1 MAKMTDLVY
10 SMFDAASTV
19 ASGFDQY
26 TQKQAALST
35 QTKNI
40 QLQNDINGELARI
53 RQSNNFE
60 DWNKEI
66 NDFYERVKSGMG
78 NKESPYYCQN
88 NLQAE
93 QFQKIL
99 DQSQVSISDQ
109 VGRMVQAKQQEKNIV
124 DTENSIEQI
133 FQMYTGQEAIDR
145 ANESV
150 KLLYDTGAIS
160 LDQYDA
166 RKDKIYQRAYM
177 DMHTKVFDDSFNT
190 ALERGKS
197 KEAFW
202 QDIKNSVPELK
213 ATDTYGLEKTIDK
226 TAMDEKLKNEAYQF
240 YNARLSDVQNAN
252 AGELSEIV
260 QRMRQQPTA
269 EGKLKVAQ
277 QGQRAMNNMLGLQL
291 STSQRDHYSALF
303 EMTINGAVKGSGS
316 GSGSGSKKPDE
327 SYEKYLNAAPE
338 EAIQTT
344 IDYPELCP
352 YDAAQQMS
360 DKLLKNWFNK
370 DYKENYDKDF
380 AERAEAFDD
389 LYQAKTSVDSLTNA
403 MLNKLVEKYPTAA
416 NYLKN
421 NCTKL
426 ITDMQKNPKEYGEAS
441 AGELADFMRDWVL
454 SAPANATDEDF
465 QTALKQ
471 HVDNCYIERCKY
483 IELKDNGNLRDTFN
497 AKKPADIAKAAQL
510 ASEKDFVFTDQY
522 GNERW
527 AKGKKEA
534 LEAPGGVVNVLQNAV
549 VGTLGIPESEYK
561 DLGFY
566 YQRDESG
573 HDMTNKPIITYK
585 DKAYEVIAN
594 DDGKGF
600 TVREYAVDENGKMQ
614 KVRDIEGK
622 AGGKLQQV
630 MRKGEKTEAATDVK
644 DAGINVATLK
654 KNREQAINKAITEST
669 SIPKAMKAVGTI
681 EKEEWE
687 NVKTVENRT
696 TYLNIT
702 ERKIN
707 NDASK
712 VEKGKMSAAEFK
724 NKYGIDYDEWIKT
737 GERSAHYE
745 LILKS

>member
-1 MAKMTDLVY
+1 MAGIDDLTQ
-10 SMFDAASTV
+10 SIFGAINT
-19 ASGFDQY
+19 ASGIVDDY
-26 TQKQAALST
+26 TQKQASLST

-53 RQSNNFE
+53 RQNNRFE
-60 DWNKEI
+60 DWNTEI
-66 NDFYERVKSGMG
+66 NNFFEKVKSGMG
-78 NKESPYYCQN
+78 NKDSPYYCQN

-93 QFQKIL
+93 QFTRIL
-99 DQSQVSISDQ
+99 DQNQVNVSDT
-109 VGRMVQAKQQEKNIV
+109 VNRMVIQKQQEKNIV
-124 DTENSIEQI
+124 DTENSIDQI
-133 FQMYTGQEAIDR
+133 FQMYTGQEAIDK

-160 LDQYDA
+160 LEQYDA
-166 RKDKIYQRAYM
+166 RKDTIYQRAYM
-177 DMHTKVFDDSFNT
+177 DMHTKVFDASFNT
-190 ALERGKS
+190 ALEKGKS

-213 ATDTYGLEKTIDK
+213 ATDTSGLEKTIDK
-226 TAMDEKLKNEAYQF
+226 TVMDEKLKNQAYQF
-240 YNARLSDVQNAN
+240 YNARLSDIQQANAN
-252 AGELSEIV
+252 ALSERV
-260 QRMRQQPTA
+260 QQMRQQSTA
-269 EGKLKVAQ
+269 EGKLRVAK
-277 QGQRAMNNMLGLQL
+277 QGQRDMNGMLGLQL
-291 STSQRDHYSALF
+291 SETDRDKYSRYFDLGL
-303 EMTINGAVKGSGS
+303 NGSGTGTGSGS
-316 GSGSGSKKPDE
+316 GSSSKKPDE
-327 SYEKYLNAAPE
+327 TFANFCKAQPG
-338 EAIQTT
+338 EAIQMV
-344 IDYPELCP
+344 IDNDSLCP
-352 YDAAQQMS
+352 YDAAQIVSNTMV
-360 DKLLKNWFNK
+360 KEWFTGN
-370 DYKENYDKDF
+370 YKENYDKD
-380 AERAEAFDD
+380 
-389 LYQAKTSVDSLTNA
+389 YQGRLEDYTNMYEHSTSVQTVTDA
-403 MLNKLVEKYPTAA
+403 MIDKLVEKYPTAA

-421 NCTKL
+421 NCSKL

-441 AGELADFMRDWVL
+441 AGELADFMRDWVM
-454 SAPANATDEDF
+454 SAPAKATDDDF
-465 QTALKQ
+465 VEALKGY
-471 HVDNCYIERCKY
+471 VNNCYIERCKY
-483 IELKDNGNLRDTFN
+483 IELKGDKLRDTFN

-510 ASEKDFVFTDQY
+510 ASEKDFVFTDMQ

-534 LEAPGGVVNVLQNAV
+534 LEAPGGIVNVLQNAV

-573 HDMTNKPIITYK
+573 HDMTSKPIITYK

-600 TVREYAVDENGKMQ
+600 RIK
-614 KVRDIEGK
+614 DINSGVETEGK

-630 MRKGEKTEAATDVK
+630 MRKEQKGAAAENVSNASAGVADVK
-644 DAGINVATLK
+644 KG
-654 KNREQAINKAITEST
+654 REEAINKAITEST

-712 VEKGKMSAAEFK
+712 VEKDKMSAVEFK
-724 NKYGIDYDEWIKT
+724 NKYGIDYNEWIKT

>member
-1 MAKMTDLVY
+1 MAKITDLTNALLDSANTVNNVY
-10 SMFDAASTV
+10 D
-19 ASGFDQY
+19 DY
-26 TQKQAALST
+26 LNKQAALST

-53 RQSNNFE
+53 RQNNKFE
-60 DWNKEI
+60 DWNTEI
-66 NDFYERVKSGMG
+66 NTFFERIKGEMG
-78 NKESPYYCQN
+78 NKDSPYYCQN
-88 NLQAE
+88 NLQAK
-93 QFQKIL
+93 QFNAIL
-99 DQSQVSISDQ
+99 DQNQVNVSDHVNKLVIQ
-109 VGRMVQAKQQEKNIV
+109 KQQEKNIV

-133 FQMYTGQEAIDR
+133 FQMYTGQEAIDK

-150 KLLYDTGAIS
+150 KLLYETGAIS
-160 LDQYDA
+160 LEQYDA

-177 DMHTKVFDDSFNT
+177 DMHTKVFDASFNT
-190 ALERGKS
+190 ALEKGRS

-202 QDIKNSVPELK
+202 QDIQNSVPELK

-240 YNARLSDVQNAN
+240 YNARLSDVQNAYAN
-252 AGELSEIV
+252 KLSERV
-260 QRMRQQPTA
+260 QQMRQQNTA

-277 QGQRAMNNMLGLQL
+277 QGQRDMNNMLGLQL
-291 STSQRDHYSALF
+291 SNSQRDHYSALF
-303 EMTINGAVKGSGS
+303 EMTINGTLKGSGS
-316 GSGSGSKKPDE
+316 GSGSGTKKPDE

-360 DKLLKNWFNK
+360 DELLKKWFNK
-370 DYKENYDKDF
+370 DYKENYDKNF

-416 NYLKN
+416 SYLKN

-454 SAPANATDEDF
+454 SAPAKATDEDF
-465 QTALKQ
+465 VNALKD
-471 HVDNCYIERCKY
+471 HVNNCYIERCKY
-483 IELKDNGNLRDTFN
+483 IELKDNGKLRDTFN

-510 ASEKDFVFTDQY
+510 ASKKDFVFTDMQ

-594 DDGKGF
+594 EDGKGF
-600 TVREYAVDENGKMQ
+600 KI
-614 KVRDIEGK
+614 KDINTGVETEGK
-622 AGGKLQQV
+622 AGGKLQEV
-630 MRKGEKTEAATDVK
+630 MRKGEKAEAAQDVK
-644 DAGINVATLK
+644 DASAGVANVK
-654 KNREQAINKAITEST
+654 KEREQAVNKAITEST

-687 NVKTVENRT
+687 DVKTVENRT

-707 NDASK
+707 SDASK
-712 VEKGKMSAAEFK
+712 VEKDKMSVAEFK
-724 NKYGIDYDEWIKT
+724 EKYGIDYNDWIKT

>member
-1 MAKMTDLVY
+1 MAKITELTNALLDSANTVNNVY
-10 SMFDAASTV
+10 D
-19 ASGFDQY
+19 DY
-26 TQKQAALST
+26 LNKQAALST
-35 QTKNI
+35 QTKSI
-40 QLQNDINGELARI
+40 QLQQDINGEIAKI
-53 RQSNNFE
+53 KQNNSFENWNTEINNF
-60 DWNKEI
+60 
-66 NDFYERVKSGMG
+66 FERIKGEMG
-78 NKESPYYCQN
+78 NKDSPYYCQN
-88 NLQAE
+88 NLQAK
-93 QFQKIL
+93 QFNAIL
-99 DQSQVSISDQ
+99 NQNQVNVSDHVNNLVIQ
-109 VGRMVQAKQQEKNIV
+109 KQQEKNIV

-133 FQMYTGQEAIDR
+133 FQMYTGQEAIDK

-150 KLLYDTGAIS
+150 KLLYETGAIG
-160 LDQYDA
+160 LEQYDA

-177 DMHTKVFDDSFNT
+177 DMHTKVFDASFNT
-190 ALERGKS
+190 ALEKGKS

-202 QDIKNSVPELK
+202 QDIKKSVPELK

-240 YNARLSDVQNAN
+240 YNARLSDIQQGN
-252 AGELSEIV
+252 AGKLSEV
-260 QRMRQQPTA
+260 AQRMRQQNTA
-269 EGKLKVAQ
+269 EGKLRVAQ
-277 QGQRAMNNMLGLQL
+277 QGQREMNNMLGLQL
-291 STSQRDHYSALF
+291 SENDRLKYSSIF
-303 EMTINGAVKGSGS
+303 EMTINGTVKGSGS
-316 GSGSGSKKPDE
+316 GSGSASKKPDE
-327 SYEKYLNAAPE
+327 SYEKYLNAAPD

-344 IDYPELCP
+344 IDYPDLCP
-352 YDAAQQMS
+352 YDAAQKMS
-360 DKLLKNWFNK
+360 DELLKKWFNK

-421 NCTKL
+421 NCAKL

-471 HVDNCYIERCKY
+471 HVDSCYIERCKY
-483 IELKDNGNLRDTFN
+483 IELKGDKLRDTFN

-510 ASEKDFVFTDQY
+510 ASEKDYVFTDQY

-549 VGTLGIPESEYK
+549 VGTLDIPESEYK
-561 DLGFY
+561 DIGFY

-585 DKAYEVIAN
+585 DKAYEVIPN

-600 TVREYAVDENGKMQ
+600 KI
-614 KVRDIEGK
+614 RDINSGVELKGK
-622 AGGKLQQV
+622 AGGKLQKV
-630 MRKGEKTEAATDVK
+630 MRKDQKEDAAQDVK
-644 DAGINVATLK
+644 DSSAGVASIK
-654 KNREQAINKAITEST
+654 KERKEAVNKAISEST

-687 NVKTVENRT
+687 NIKTVENRT

-712 VEKGKMSAAEFK
+712 VEKDKMTAAEFK
-724 NKYGIDYDEWIKT
+724 NKYGIDYKDWMKT
-737 GERSAHYE
+737 GERTAHYE

>member
-1 MAKMTDLVY
+1 MAKITELTNAV
-10 SMFDAASTV
+10 FDSINTATNIYNKHLEEEAN
-19 ASGFDQY
+19 
-26 TQKQAALST
+26 LST
-35 QTKNI
+35 KTKSI
-40 QLQNDINGELARI
+40 QLQNDVNDELARI
-53 RQSNNFE
+53 RNSSDFGNWNQEVNNFYTRLKSE
-60 DWNKEI
+60 MSNK
-66 NDFYERVKSGMG
+66 DSK
-78 NKESPYYCQN
+78 YYCRN
-88 NLQAE
+88 NLQADQFSLVLE
-93 QFQKIL
+93 QSRANTIDQVQTMAEKEALSGYRIEIDKGIQNMKALGLSGQALYDEAVKLIDDGRSIGAYTQEEVEKKKAIAFYDSYNTMYDFFFDYTIDESIERGDSFEKIWNMMQEAGKENMNTDITNL
-99 DQSQVSISDQ
+99 PLGFDKKVVDTQNKKKYQQMYNAKIADIQQANADTLSQV
-109 VGRMVQAKQQEKNIV
+109 VQ
-124 DTENSIEQI
+124 D
-133 FQMYTGQEAIDR
+133 
-145 ANESV
+145 
-150 KLLYDTGAIS
+150 
-160 LDQYDA
+160 
-166 RKDKIYQRAYM
+166 
-177 DMHTKVFDDSFNT
+177 
-190 ALERGKS
+190 
-197 KEAFW
+197 
-202 QDIKNSVPELK
+202 
-213 ATDTYGLEKTIDK
+213 
-226 TAMDEKLKNEAYQF
+226 
-240 YNARLSDVQNAN
+240 
-252 AGELSEIV
+252 
-260 QRMRQQPTA
+260 MRQQTTA
-269 EGKLKVAQ
+269 EGKVSVARR
-277 QGQRAMNNMLGLQL
+277 GQMEMNKMKGKQL
-291 STSQRDHYSALF
+291 SESDRLQYSSIF
-303 EMTINGAVKGSGS
+303 EIGLNGNVKGS
-316 GSGSGSKKPDE
+316 GSGSGSKKPGD
-327 SYEKYLNAAPE
+327 SFEKYLKAAPDR
-338 EAIQTT
+338 AIQLA
-344 IDYPELCP
+344 IDNPDLCP
-352 YDAAQQMS
+352 YDVS
-360 DKLLKNWFNK
+360 ELISNDIIK
-370 DYKENYDKDF
+370 DWMQKDWDENYDKDYQ
-380 AERAEAFDD
+380 ERIETFGD
-389 LYQAKTSVDSLTNA
+389 LYQSKASKESITNV
-403 MLNKLVEKYPTAA
+403 MLDKLVDKYPTAA

-421 NCTKL
+421 NCTNL
-426 ITDMQKNPKEYGEAS
+426 IKDIQKNPKQYGEAS
-441 AGELADFMRDWVL
+441 VGELADFMRDWVL

-510 ASEKDFVFTDQY
+510 VSEKDFVFTDTQ

-561 DLGFY
+561 DLSFY

-644 DAGINVATLK
+644 NAGINVATLK

-712 VEKGKMSAAEFK
+712 VEKDKMSAAEFK
-724 NKYGIDYDEWIKT
+724 NKYGIDYNEWIKT

>member
-1 MAKMTDLVY
+1 MAKITEAMLSVLDTTNAVTNVY
-10 SMFDAASTV
+10 NN
-19 ASGFDQY
+19 Y
-26 TQKQAALST
+26 LEKQAALST

-53 RQSNNFE
+53 RQSSNYE
-60 DWNKEI
+60 DWNKNI
-66 NDFYERVKSGMG
+66 NEFFTRVKSGMA
-78 NKESPYYCQN
+78 NKDSPYYCQN

-93 QFQKIL
+93 QFNKIL
-99 DQSQVSISDQ
+99 EQNQVSVSDQ
-109 VGRMVQAKQQEKNIV
+109 VGRMVQQRQGEKEILDVQNSKTMLAQMTSGQDYI
-124 DTENSIEQI
+124 DQANKLDQALYEN
-133 FQMYTGQEAIDR
+133 GR
-145 ANESV
+145 
-150 KLLYDTGAIS
+150 IS
-160 LDQYDA
+160 LEQYQQQKDLNYMKAYEDMRVKTFDA
-166 RKDKIYQRAYM
+166 SLNDALAQNK
-177 DMHTKVFDDSFNT
+177 SF
-190 ALERGKS
+190 
-197 KEAFW
+197 EAFYA
-202 QDIKNSVPELK
+202 DIEKSMPELK
-213 ATDTYGLEKTIDK
+213 ATDTAGLERIMDK
-226 TAMDEKLKNEAYQF
+226 QSLNEAIKKTCQQTYK
-240 YNARLSDVQNAN
+240 ARLNDIQQTNADS
-252 AGELSEIV
+252 LSQIV
-260 QRMRQQPTA
+260 QEMRQKNTA
-269 EGKLKVAQ
+269 EGKVNVARR
-277 QGQRAMNNMLGLQL
+277 GQLAMNKMKGLQL
-291 STSQRDHYSALF
+291 SEQDRLQYSALF
-303 EMTINGAVKGSGS
+303 ELALGGETTKGSGS
-316 GSGSGSKKPDE
+316 GSGTAKKPED
-327 SYEKYLNAAPE
+327 SFEKYLNAAPD

-344 IDYPELCP
+344 IDYPDLCP
-352 YDAAQQMS
+352 YDAAQIMS
-360 DKLLKNWFNK
+360 DKLLKDWFNK

-380 AERAEAFDD
+380 AERAEAFDN
-389 LYQAKTSVDSLTNA
+389 LYQAKTSVESLTDSMINR
-403 MLNKLVEKYPTAA
+403 LVDKYPTAA

-421 NCTKL
+421 NCAKL

-483 IELKDNGNLRDTFN
+483 IELKDNGKLRDTFN

-534 LEAPGGVVNVLQNAV
+534 LEAPGGIVNVLQNAV

-561 DLGFY
+561 DLSFY

-630 MRKGEKTEAATDVK
+630 MRKEQKAQAAEDVSNT
-644 DAGINVATLK
+644 GRNVATLK
-654 KNREQAINKAITEST
+654 KDREEVINKAITDSN

-707 NDASK
+707 SDASK
-712 VEKGKMSAAEFK
+712 VEKNKMTAAEFK
-724 NKYGIDYDEWIKT
+724 NKYGINYSDWTKT
-737 GERSAHYE
+737 GERTAHYE